1 MSLQL
6 ESQQTGQMTAAPPR
20 AGLDLNAHLA
30 THSGDMALM
39 LLIATAITLGHW
51 RYWFYP
57 DDMTLPDGKTR
68 HPLAGMLNCKRVV
81 GDFLFMPT
89 GVVLGVLVL
98 GFSLNLALACAV
110 VVFVVFVGSAFL
122 MSTFEK
128 ARDGA
133 LGVVLQFLTGW
144 LPGGRK

>member
-1 MSLQL
+1 MTL
-6 ESQQTGQMTAAPPR
+6 ELHPGETGQITAAPPR
-20 AGLDLNAHLA
+20 DGVNLNAWLA
-30 THSGDMALM
+30 AHSGDVALM
-39 LLIATAITLGHW
+39 LLIATAITIGHW

-57 DDMTLPDGKTR
+57 DNLTLPDGSPS
-68 HPLAGMLNCKRVV
+68 PLAGTLNLKRVI

-89 GVVLGVLVL
+89 GIVSGILVL
-98 GFSLNLALACAV
+98 GFSLSLALACAV

-133 LGVVLQFLTGW
+133 LGVAMCFLASL
-144 LPGGRK
+144 LPGRRR

>member
-1 MSLQL
+1 MA
-6 ESQQTGQMTAAPPR
+6 ETAPPPR
-20 AGLDLNAHLA
+20 AGLDLHAYLA
-30 THSGDMALM
+30 AHSGDIALM
-39 LLIATAITLGHW
+39 LLIATAITLGQW

-57 DDMTLPDGKTR
+57 DDLTLADGTPS
-68 HPLAGMLNCKRVV
+68 PLAGMLNCKRVI

-89 GVVLGVLVL
+89 GIVFGILVL
-98 GFSLNLALACAV
+98 GFSLSLALACAV

-133 LGVVLQFLTGW
+133 LGVAMRFLTSW
-144 LPGGRK
+144 LPGGRR

>member
-1 MSLQL
+1 MSLEL
-6 ESQQTGQMTAAPPR
+6 HPSDTMAETAPPPR
-20 AGLDLNAHLA
+20 AGLDLNAYLA
-30 THSGDMALM
+30 THSGDIALM

-57 DDMTLPDGKTR
+57 DDLTLADGTPS
-68 HPLAGMLNCKRVV
+68 PLAGMLNCKRVI

-89 GVVLGVLVL
+89 GIVFGILVL
-98 GFSLNLALACAV
+98 GFSLSLALACAV

-133 LGVVLQFLTGW
+133 LGVAMRFLTSW
-144 LPGGRK
+144 LPGGRR

>member
-1 MSLQL
+1 MSLEL
-6 ESQQTGQMTAAPPR
+6 HPTDTMAETAPPSR
-20 AGLDLNAHLA
+20 AGLDLNAYLA
-30 THSGDMALM
+30 AHSGDIVLM
-39 LLIATAITLGHW
+39 LLIATAITIGHW

-57 DDMTLPDGKTR
+57 DDLTLADGTPS
-68 HPLAGMLNCKRVV
+68 PLAGMLNCKRVI

-89 GVVLGVLVL
+89 GIVFGILVL
-98 GFSLNLALACAV
+98 GFSLSLALACAV

-133 LGVVLQFLTGW
+133 LGVAMRFLTSW
-144 LPGGRK
+144 LPGGRR

>member
-1 MSLQL
+1 MSLEL
-6 ESQQTGQMTAAPPR
+6 HPSETTAQTAPPPR
-20 AGLDLNAHLA
+20 AGLDLNAYLA
-30 THSGDMALM
+30 AHSGDIALM

-57 DDMTLPDGKTR
+57 DDLTLADGTPS
-68 HPLAGMLNCKRVV
+68 PLAGTLNCKRVI

-89 GVVLGVLVL
+89 GIVFGILVL
-98 GFSLNLALACAV
+98 GFSLSLALACAV

-133 LGVVLQFLTGW
+133 LGVAMRFLTSW
-144 LPGGRK
+144 LPGGRR

>member
-1 MSLQL
+1 MSIELHSSDTMA
-6 ESQQTGQMTAAPPR
+6 ETAPPPR
-20 AGLDLNAHLA
+20 AGLDLHAYLA
-30 THSGDMALM
+30 AHSGDLALM
-39 LLIATAITLGHW
+39 LLIATAITIGHW

-57 DDMTLPDGKTR
+57 DDLTLADGTAS
-68 HPLAGMLNCKRVV
+68 PLAGTLNCKRVI

-89 GVVLGVLVL
+89 GIVLGILVL
-98 GFSLNLALACAV
+98 GFSLSLALACAV

-133 LGVVLQFLTGW
+133 LGVVMRFLASL
-144 LPGGRK
+144 LPGGRR

>member
-1 MSLQL
+1 MTL
-6 ESQQTGQMTAAPPR
+6 ELHSEETGQMTQPPPR
-20 AGLDLNAHLA
+20 AGLDLNAYLMA
-30 THSGDMALM
+30 HSGDVALM
-39 LLIATAITLGHW
+39 LLIATAITIGHW

-57 DDMTLPDGKTR
+57 DDMTQADGTPS
-68 HPLAGMLNCKRVV
+68 PLAGTLNLKRVV

-89 GVVLGVLVL
+89 GIVLGILVL
-98 GFSLNLALACAV
+98 GFSLSLALACAV

-133 LGVVLQFLTGW
+133 LGVVMRFLASL
-144 LPGGRK
+144 LPGGRR

>member
-1 MSLQL
+1 MSLEL
-6 ESQQTGQMTAAPPR
+6 HPSDTMAETAPPPR
-20 AGLDLNAHLA
+20 AGLDLHAYLA
-30 THSGDMALM
+30 AHSGDIALM
-39 LLIATAITLGHW
+39 LLIATAITIGHW

-57 DDMTLPDGKTR
+57 DDLTSADGTPS
-68 HPLAGMLNCKRVV
+68 PLAGMLNCKRVI

-89 GVVLGVLVL
+89 GIVFGILVL
-98 GFSLNLALACAV
+98 GFSLSLALACAV

-133 LGVVLQFLTGW
+133 LGVAMRFLTSW
-144 LPGGRK
+144 LPGGRR

>member
-1 MSLQL
+1 MA
-6 ESQQTGQMTAAPPR
+6 ETAPPPR
-20 AGLDLNAHLA
+20 AGLDLNAYLA
-30 THSGDMALM
+30 THSGDIALM

-57 DDMTLPDGKTR
+57 DDLTLTDGTPS
-68 HPLAGMLNCKRVV
+68 PLAGTLNCKRVI

-89 GVVLGVLVL
+89 GIVFGILVL
-98 GFSLNLALACAV
+98 GFSLSLALACAV

-133 LGVVLQFLTGW
+133 LGVAMRFLTSW
-144 LPGGRK
+144 LPGGRR